1 MKSKLQFSV
10 AKKAFLALILL
21 GIILTG
27 GFLLFSTSP
36 TETGPAPTDLQ
47 FAEAGSAVPSVQLT
61 DFNPNDLD
69 AEQWMSLGFSEKQA
83 ATILK
88 YRDVVGG
95 AFTSKQQFKKCYAVS
110 EEKFRELGPY
120 LMLPE
125 TNSASTKQRF
135 SSAVFRPATF
145 AKKDLRIPG
154 RFNPDAY
161 GQQDWET
168 LGFSAKQAAAILKYR
183 TYLGGSFI
191 SKEKFREC
199 FIISS
204 ENYEKLEPYLI
215 LPEHTPAGQETR
227 PGAHQIPAKTITKS
241 PLQNFDPNLL
251 DLNGWKSLGF
261 SEKQA
266 QVILNYRERILKGNF
281 RTLEEI
287 KNCFVISDKKFEELS
302 PYIQLNPENFGRKA
316 ATPSGKT
323 QTTQLKTDFSKVDLN
338 EITFDQL
345 TEFGFDERAARNFLG
360 FRKKLGGFA
369 HANQIFESYDI
380 DRAMAEKLA
389 STAMLNTSKVEKYTL
404 TDAPE
409 SWLKTHP
416 YFRYSADKI
425 IYYRLSNPDEK
436 KIWKLIKVK
445 PEYEQKMRLYLK

>member
-204 ENYEKLEPYLI
+204 ENY
-215 LPEHTPAGQETR
+215 
-227 PGAHQIPAKTITKS
+227 
-241 PLQNFDPNLL
+241 
-251 DLNGWKSLGF
+251 
-261 SEKQA
+261 
-266 QVILNYRERILKGNF
+266 
-281 RTLEEI
+281 
-287 KNCFVISDKKFEELS
+287 
-302 PYIQLNPENFGRKA
+302 
-316 ATPSGKT
+316 
-323 QTTQLKTDFSKVDLN
+323 
-338 EITFDQL
+338 
-345 TEFGFDERAARNFLG
+345 
-360 FRKKLGGFA
+360 
-369 HANQIFESYDI
+369 
-380 DRAMAEKLA
+380 
-389 STAMLNTSKVEKYTL
+389 
-404 TDAPE
+404 
-409 SWLKTHP
+409 
-416 YFRYSADKI
+416 
-425 IYYRLSNPDEK
+425 
-436 KIWKLIKVK
+436 
-445 PEYEQKMRLYLK
+445 